1 MSNIARVWYGRTS
14 ASKAEEY
21 VEYIKKTGVEGLT
34 ETQGNLGVL
43 LLKRVNK
50 DVAEF
55 TVISFW
61 ESKEAIKRFAG
72 EDINKAR
79 YYPEDSEYL
88 LEMPE
93 ELEHYDVAVASGLK
107 L

>member
-1 MSNIARVWYGRTS
+1 MAQIARIWHGRTP
-14 ASKAEEY
+14 ASKGEQY
-21 VEYIKKTGVEGLT
+21 VEYIKQTGVKGLR
-34 ETQGNLGVL
+34 EIEGNLGVL
-43 LLKRVNK
+43 LLRRINK

-61 ESKEAIKRFAG
+61 DSKEAIKRFAG

-79 YYPEDSEYL
+79 YYPEDSNYL
-88 LEMPE
+88 LEMPP
-93 ELEHYDVAVASGLK
+93 ELEHYEVSVATGLN

>member
-1 MSNIARVWYGRTS
+1 MAQIARIWHGRTP
-14 ASKAEEY
+14 ASKGEQY
-21 VEYIKKTGVEGLT
+21 VEYIKQTGVKGLR
-34 ETQGNLGVL
+34 EVEGNLGVL
-43 LLKRVNK
+43 LLRRINK

-88 LEMPE
+88 LEMRP
-93 ELEHYDVAVASGLK
+93 ELEHYDVAVANGLE

>member
-1 MSNIARVWYGRTS
+1 MTHIARVWHGRTP
-14 ASKAEEY
+14 ATKGEQY
-21 VEYIKKTGVEGLT
+21 VEYIKKTGVSGLRQI
-34 ETQGNLGVL
+34 EGNLGVL
-43 LLKRVNK
+43 LLKRLNK
-50 DVAEF
+50 DVVEF

-88 LEMPE
+88 LEMTP
-93 ELEHYDVAVASGLK
+93 ELEHYEVSVASGLK